1 MSEIAS
7 NYAEALLSVAID
19 NDKVKKF
26 KDELSLINE
35 IFKNVDGFNVF
46 FANVKISKNEKKQL
60 LEDSFKGKIDQLLL
74 NFLKVLVD
82 RTRITMYDEIFKEYR
97 KVANK
102 QLNIKEGVVES
113 ARPLSDSQI
122 KTLEKSLGDNVEL
135 YPRINANLISGFKII
150 LDNQIIDVSM
160 REKIDNLSSMLLGRS

>member
-7 NYAEALLSVAID
+7 SYAEALLSVAKD
-19 NDKVKKF
+19 NDKVKVF
-26 KDELSLINE
+26 KDELSLVN
-35 IFKNVDGFNVF
+35 KAFNDVENIKAF

-60 LEDSFKGKIDQLLL
+60 LEDSFKGQIDQLLI
-74 NFLKVLVD
+74 NFLKVLID
-82 RTRITMYDEIFKEYR
+82 RGRISMYQEIFKEYR
-97 KVANK
+97 QVANK
-102 QLNIKEGVVES
+102 ELNIKEGIVES
-113 ARPLSDSQI
+113 ARPLTDSQI

-150 LDNQIIDVSM
+150 LDNQVFDVSM